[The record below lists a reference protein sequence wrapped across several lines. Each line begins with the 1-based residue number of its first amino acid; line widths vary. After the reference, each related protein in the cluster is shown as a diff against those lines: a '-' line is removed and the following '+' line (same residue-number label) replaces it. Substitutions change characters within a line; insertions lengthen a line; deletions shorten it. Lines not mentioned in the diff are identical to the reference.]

1 MQNFVTMVVLL
12 ILLQLQAA
20 IFRLWVQWAPQSK
33 LSPTSVA
40 L

>member
-20 IFRLWVQWAPQSK
+20 IFRPWVQRAPHLN
-33 LSPTSVA
+33 LSSTMVA